1 MVPYL
6 QNVQRQQQFQ
16 DSIQLWDLGL
26 TTVKRNAVPGL
37 MLCAVSIILQ
47 RKFITGSNTKIS
59 DLTVCE
65 PQIKTSDVSYFY
77 FLANTNRRFV
87 PMVAVVIYNVIISP
101 GLRYHEYCLERCAP
115 DDPHFLKSSEQG

>member
-6 QNVQRQQQFQ
+6 QNLQRQQQFQ

-37 MLCAVSIILQ
+37 MLCTVSIILQ

-87 PMVAVVIYNVIISP
+87 PMAAIVVYNVIISP

-115 DDPHFLKSSEQG
+115 DDPCFL